1 MPYPPVTVLIPAY
14 NAART
19 IERALASVWRQNY
32 PEMEVIVVDDGSSDD
47 TAACVQ
53 KLNSGNLR
61 LIRLEK
67 NRGVSSAL
75 NVGIKMALTEY
86 IAFLDADDEWLDN
99 KLLGQLPMIASH
111 PEMSFICCGG
121 EIVDPEGH
129 VAATFGLKPPPCSP
143 SEFWR

>member
-1 MPYPPVTVLIPAY
+1 MKSILSKNAASVHLLIPPTAVKPRRDMPYPPVTVLIPAY
-14 NAART
+14 NAVRT

-75 NVGIKMALTEY
+75 NFVIEMAT
-86 IAFLDADDEWLDN
+86 
-99 KLLGQLPMIASH
+99 
-111 PEMSFICCGG
+111 
-121 EIVDPEGH
+121 
-129 VAATFGLKPPPCSP
+129 T
-143 SEFWR
+143 